1 MGRDYFTTK
10 IKNGSV
16 TNETQIVNLI
26 RRSGLISRAEIA
38 KNTGLTPPAV
48 TNIINK
54 LQEGGMIREHM
65 VGESS
70 GGRRPLL
77 LKINPD
83 IARIVILHVRSEKI
97 MGYVVDPDLNIHHRE
112 IQNIKKCSKET
123 VLEYLLAMLERCLQA
138 SAVSVVAV
146 GVVVRGPVRLRE
158 GISVFAPNIGWRNVP
173 LKYIIEE
180 KTGLPTF
187 VENDSRA
194 LTNGEYYYGSLKDAQ
209 SMVLLKVS
217 HGIGGGI
224 IFNGK
229 LYRGVNDSAGEVGH
243 TTIDVTGPLCSCGNY
258 GCLEAMASE
267 NALVD
272 LVMKEIKEGQASLV
286 KDYVGGDLQELTP
299 EIIYRAADAGDEVA
313 LRMLNRVARYLGI
326 GIANL
331 VNIFN
336 PEIIVLAGGIVKARA
351 HVGETIQQIVR
362 DRSFESCSNGL
373 DIRFSTQG
381 TENTLKGS
389 ADLVFAEITELK
401 LLQGKPGF

>member
-1 MGRDYFTTK
+1 MGRENFATK
-10 IKNGSV
+10 TKNGTM
-16 TNETQIVNLI
+16 TNEAQIVHLI

-38 KNTGLTPPAV
+38 KITGLTPPAV

-54 LQEGGMIREHM
+54 LHEAGSIQEDM

-77 LKINPD
+77 LKINPE
-83 IARIVILHVRSEKI
+83 IARIIVVHVRSEKI
-97 MGYVVDPDLNIHHRE
+97 IGYVVDPNLQIHHQE
-112 IQNIKKCSKET
+112 IQNIKKCSKES
-123 VLEYLLAMLERCLQA
+123 VLEFLLAIIERCLQS
-138 SAVSVVAV
+138 SAIPVVAV

-158 GISVFAPNIGWRNVP
+158 GISVFAPNVGWRNVP

-180 KTGLPTF
+180 KTGLVTF

-194 LTNGEYYYGSLKDAQ
+194 LTNGEYYYGSIKDAQ

-243 TTIDVTGPLCSCGNY
+243 STIDVTGPLCSCGNY

-272 LVMKEIKEGQASLV
+272 LVAKEIKEGQSSLV
-286 KDYVGGDLQELTP
+286 KDYVAGNLEEVTP
-299 EIIYRAADAGDEVA
+299 DEIYRAADAGDEVA

-336 PEIIVLAGGIVKARA
+336 PEIVVIAGGIVKARF
-351 HVGETIQQIVR
+351 HIEDMVKQIVR
-362 DRSFESCSNGL
+362 DRAFESCSSGL
-373 DIRFSTQG
+373 DIRFSAKG
-381 TENTLKGS
+381 TENTLKGA
-389 ADLVFAEITELK
+389 ADLVFTEVTELK
-401 LLQGKPGF
+401 LLHPK